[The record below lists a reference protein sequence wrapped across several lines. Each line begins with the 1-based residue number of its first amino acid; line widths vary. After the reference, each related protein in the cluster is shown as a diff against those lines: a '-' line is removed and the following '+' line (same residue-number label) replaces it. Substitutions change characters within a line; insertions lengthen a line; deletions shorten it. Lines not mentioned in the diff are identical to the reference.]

1 MRYLKI
7 FVIIVTVL
15 SFCTIPVYAKDPFEN
30 VTARA
35 MILVEPDTDT
45 VLYAKNEFKTEYPAS
60 ITKLMTALLAFEN
73 DIDMDEIITVSE
85 TAYDKL
91 SPDSSTANL
100 IKGEQLSMYDLFA
113 CLLIPSANEAANVI
127 AEHVA
132 GSIDEFVKMMND
144 KAQELGLKNTHF
156 MNPHGLHEENHY
168 TCAYDV
174 YLIVKEIL
182 QVKEI
187 AEICSMQN
195 YTLAK
200 TNKSPQRNLVT
211 TNHLISKLRYKNY
224 YYDSANGIKTG
235 YTSAAGLC
243 LVSSAERDGIKL
255 ISVVLGCQRDPITS
269 EMNSFYES
277 AALLD
282 YGFEKLSE

>member
-100 IKGEQLSMYDLFA
+100 IKGE
-113 CLLIPSANEAANVI
+113 
-127 AEHVA
+127 
-132 GSIDEFVKMMND
+132 
-144 KAQELGLKNTHF
+144 
-156 MNPHGLHEENHY
+156 
-168 TCAYDV
+168 
-174 YLIVKEIL
+174 
-182 QVKEI
+182 
-187 AEICSMQN
+187 
-195 YTLAK
+195 
-200 TNKSPQRNLVT
+200 
-211 TNHLISKLRYKNY
+211 
-224 YYDSANGIKTG
+224 
-235 YTSAAGLC
+235 
-243 LVSSAERDGIKL
+243 
-255 ISVVLGCQRDPITS
+255 
-269 EMNSFYES
+269 
-277 AALLD
+277 
-282 YGFEKLSE
+282 